1 MFGQIDPL
9 SLPGA
14 GLRHLDF
21 PQDVQ
26 GMFEGLFIPREG
38 ESHPVVPQ
46 SAPPAVRKRP
56 MVRAYGS
63 EQEM

>member
-1 MFGQIDPL
+1 MFGQIDPM

-21 PQDVQ
+21 QDVH
-26 GMFEGLFIPREG
+26 GMFDGMFIPREG
-38 ESHPVVPQ
+38 EHPPAVPQ
-46 SAPPAVRKRP
+46 SAPTPVRKQP

-63 EQEM
+63 EQDM